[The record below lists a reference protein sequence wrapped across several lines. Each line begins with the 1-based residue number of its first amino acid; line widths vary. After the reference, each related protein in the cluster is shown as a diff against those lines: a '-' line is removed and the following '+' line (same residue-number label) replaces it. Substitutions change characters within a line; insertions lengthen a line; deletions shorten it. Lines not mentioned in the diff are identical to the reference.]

1 MLRSLVVVEG
11 TSDVAALCRAV
22 DCPVAVT
29 NGTPPKAGSREV
41 YRLPPN
47 ALLRDLAR
55 ERDVIIFAD
64 PDSAGA
70 TGDGFARI
78 ACASRCGVLT
88 GRASLSPGRA
98 MRSAVA
104 AVAQTRARVRHAFI
118 GQHLCR
124 CASGARL
131 GDTGVQFANAAA
143 ICSALA
149 AAREQDPARAEFTRA
164 DLEAWGL
171 AGRLGEPPP
180 AGFEASGGV
189 SARRNAVAAALG
201 IGPCDGKTFLKYANE
216 FGFTR
221 QEVTAAVEA
230 LDGGRDAVPSFG

>member
-1 MLRSLVVVEG
+1 MG
-11 TSDVAALCRAV
+11 
-22 DCPVAVT
+22 
-29 NGTPPKAGSREV
+29 
-41 YRLPPN
+41 
-47 ALLRDLAR
+47 
-55 ERDVIIFAD
+55 
-64 PDSAGA
+64 
-70 TGDGFARI
+70 ARI
-78 ACASRCGVLT
+78 ALLT
-88 GRASLSPGRA
+88 RHASLSPSGRV

-124 CASGARL
+124 CTSGARL
-131 GDTGVQFANAAA
+131 GDTGVQFASAAA
-143 ICSALA
+143 LVASLA

-189 SARRNAVAAALG
+189 AERRNRVAAALG

-216 FGFTR
+216 FGFTCL
-221 QEVTAAVEA
+221 EVTAAVEA
-230 LDGGRDAVPSFG
+230 LDAGTDATPAG